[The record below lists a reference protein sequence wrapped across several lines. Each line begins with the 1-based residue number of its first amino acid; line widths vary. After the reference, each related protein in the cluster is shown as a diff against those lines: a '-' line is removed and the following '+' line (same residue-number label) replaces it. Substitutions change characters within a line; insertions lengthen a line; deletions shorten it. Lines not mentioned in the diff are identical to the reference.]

1 MAAVTPDYRFSRML
15 GIDMGGKEG
24 LLEPHDSVAG
34 ILKVITSATVADS
47 GKYLRY
53 NGEEIPW

>member
-1 MAAVTPDYRFSRML
+1 
-15 GIDMGGKEG
+15 MGGKEG

-34 ILKVITSATVADS
+34 VLKVITSATVAES

>member
-1 MAAVTPDYRFSRML
+1 MCVL
-15 GIDMGGKEG
+15 CIDMGGEEG
-24 LLEPHDSVAG
+24 LLEPHESVAG
-34 ILKVITSATVADS
+34 ILKVITSATVVES